1 MALSSYN
8 TTISIDGINFG
19 EVTNIAVG
27 GSSLTEIDITSLTSS
42 DKSYI
47 MGALEAGTLTIDF
60 FAPQNYATFAAPAR
74 VLPTSGDA
82 NPATYEITFS
92 GGDLIATFSGIT
104 TNLSISAEQDGAVT
118 ASCTVK
124 LTSAIIWSI

>member
-8 TTISIDGINFG
+8 TTLSIGGTALG

-27 GSSLTEIDITSLTSS
+27 GSSLTEIDITNLSS
-42 DKSYI
+42 TDKAYI

-60 FAPQNYATFAAPAR
+60 FAPANFADFAASVIP
-74 VLPTSGDA
+74 VSGDSTA
-82 NPATYEITFS
+82 STFTIAFA
-92 GGDLIATFSGIT
+92 GGSLDASFDGIC

-118 ASCTVK
+118 ASATVK
-124 LTSAIIWSI
+124 LTTAITWS

>member
-8 TTISIDGINFG
+8 TAISIGGTSLG

-27 GSSLTEIDITSLTSS
+27 GSSLTEIDITSLTSQN
-42 DKSYI
+42 KAYI

-60 FAPQNYATFAAPAR
+60 FAPSNFADFSANLIPVSGDDSGVEFIITFAGGPLTATF
-74 VLPTSGDA
+74 DA
-82 NPATYEITFS
+82 IC
-92 GGDLIATFSGIT
+92 

-118 ASCTVK
+118 ASATVK
-124 LTSAIIWSI
+124 LIEAITWS